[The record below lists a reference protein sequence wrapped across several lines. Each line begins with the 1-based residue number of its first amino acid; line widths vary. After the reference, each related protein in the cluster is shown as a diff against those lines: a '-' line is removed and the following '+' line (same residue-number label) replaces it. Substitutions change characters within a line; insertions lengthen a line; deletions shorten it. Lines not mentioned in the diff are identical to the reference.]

1 MDLFHHYLL
10 YWYIL
15 DRLDSL
21 SFRHRHCRLSL
32 SIEKFVAAL
41 KAGHAFASQG
51 PLIYPEILFGS
62 DVQHAAG
69 DNLALAYSVQA
80 VSGLRSVQLIER
92 GSEIEVLALDGE
104 SDPVQ
109 VDFAVSPE
117 ADTWYSLV
125 VEDMNGKFAYTNPVW
140 VIVAK

>member
-1 MDLFHHYLL
+1 M
-10 YWYIL
+10 
-15 DRLDSL
+15 
-21 SFRHRHCRLSL
+21 
-32 SIEKFVAAL
+32 
-41 KAGHAFASQG
+41 
-51 PLIYPEILFGS
+51 
-62 DVQHAAG
+62 QHAAG

-92 GSEIEVLALDGE
+92 GSAIEVLALDGE
-104 SDPVQ
+104 SEAVQ
-109 VDFAVSPE
+109 VDFAVRPE